1 VFGHPEALLDAPQPV
16 VGVDDELG
24 SGAGQVGGVALQPG
38 QGTGFGFQVAVDAL
52 GRPGQFDEPVAKVGL
67 VIDETRILE

>member
-1 VFGHPEALLDAPQPV
+1 V
-16 VGVDDELG
+16 VGADDELRG
-24 SGAGQVGGVALQPG
+24 LIGQVGGVALDPG
-38 QGTGFGFQVAVDAL
+38 QGTGCGFQVAVDAL